1 MTPLNESEE
10 KREKRG
16 SQWKKWVRLLNRSI
30 VASTPPK
37 YRRRVIRNR
46 RLVLVSLAI
55 LFLGALYFLLWL
67 FIFSRYVITN
77 DAYVIGN
84 LVPLK
89 SQVSGVVTEVLYEN
103 TQLVHQGDVLVRL
116 DRLDSRVALERA
128 EANLGETVR
137 RVEDLFFQVQVNR
150 NRLLAEI
157 ARLDRLKHDLARYKS
172 VVSYGAVSE
181 QLVDDTEQQVREL
194 EAQVNQDQASLNDA
208 ESQIFNTKI
217 EDHPLV
223 KQAAS
228 ELKNAY
234 LDYVRREVYA
244 PVTGYIANRKVQ
256 PGDEVRP
263 DTYLLSVVP
272 LDYLWVEANYREREM
287 KKIRPGQPVTITVD
301 YYGRRLIYHGQVE
314 GLHPGTGSA
323 FALLPPENATG
334 NYIHIVER
342 VPVRI
347 RLSSEELKKHP
358 LRPGLSVIAVTH
370 VGKKGEHILSS
381 LVKFPKEKYE
391 AHVYERELDGA
402 DQLIQKV
409 IEANLYKNRLPQPLP
424 LERKEN
430 HE

>member
-1 MTPLNESEE
+1 MSPSNEAE
-10 KREKRG
+10 KKTTNLKDP
-16 SQWKKWVRLLNRSI
+16 WKKLLRYLNRSI
-30 VASTPPK
+30 IASTPPK

-46 RLVLVSLAI
+46 QLVLVTLGI
-55 LFLGALYFLLWL
+55 LFLGLLYFILWF
-67 FIFSRYVITN
+67 FIFSRVVITN

-103 TQLVHQGDVLVRL
+103 TQLVHQGEVLVRL

-137 RVEDLFFQVQVNR
+137 RVEDLFYQVQVSR

-181 QLVDDTEQQVREL
+181 QLVDDTEQQVKEL
-194 EAQVNQDQASLNDA
+194 EAQVKQDEASLYDA

-223 KQAAS
+223 KQAAT

-263 DTYLLSVVP
+263 DTYLLSIVP

-347 RLSSEELKKHP
+347 RLSPEELKRHP
-358 LRPGLSVIAVTH
+358 LRPGLSVIALTH
-370 VGKKGEHILSS
+370 VDKKGEPILSS

-391 AHVYERELDGA
+391 AHIYERELDGA

-409 IEANLYKNRLPQPLP
+409 IESNLYKNRLPKPIHP
-424 LERKEN
+424 DKKEKD
-430 HE
+430 